1 MVNRIIRRIPV
12 EKEDSIVGKRPDMM
26 KIAIVEDN
34 PVIPE
39 VLAAMLRVSGY
50 QSDVFDT
57 GASLLPV
64 LLAEDSPPYD
74 LLILDYLLPGGVSGL
89 DILEAVHQHP
99 SRKTFPI
106 ILISAAERGILAQV
120 EAAYPDVPVLRKPFP
135 LRSLLSLIERL
146 THRRASDV

>member
-1 MVNRIIRRIPV
+1 
-12 EKEDSIVGKRPDMM
+12 M

-39 VLAAMLRVSGY
+39 VLTAMLRVGGY
-50 QSDVFDT
+50 QSEVFDT
-57 GASLLPV
+57 GTSLLPV
-64 LLAEDSPPYD
+64 LLADDPPPYD

-106 ILISAAERGILAQV
+106 ILISAAERGILDQV
-120 EAAYPDVPVLRKPFP
+120 ETMYPDVPILRKPFAS
-135 LRSLLSLIERL
+135 RSLLSLIEQL
-146 THRRASDV
+146 THRHPFAE